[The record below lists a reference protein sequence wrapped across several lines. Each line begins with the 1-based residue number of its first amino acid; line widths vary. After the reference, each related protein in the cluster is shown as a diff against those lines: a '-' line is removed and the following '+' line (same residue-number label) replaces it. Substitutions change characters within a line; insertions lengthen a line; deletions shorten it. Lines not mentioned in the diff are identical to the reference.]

1 MKQITN
7 HFTDLNAAQTFSK
20 FYILSPGFMIPSS
33 YCIKMQES
41 WTPALFE
48 ASLFI
53 IDHHQPIKTTRMK
66 ERLG

>member
-41 WTPALFE
+41 
-48 ASLFI
+48 
-53 IDHHQPIKTTRMK
+53 
-66 ERLG
+66 